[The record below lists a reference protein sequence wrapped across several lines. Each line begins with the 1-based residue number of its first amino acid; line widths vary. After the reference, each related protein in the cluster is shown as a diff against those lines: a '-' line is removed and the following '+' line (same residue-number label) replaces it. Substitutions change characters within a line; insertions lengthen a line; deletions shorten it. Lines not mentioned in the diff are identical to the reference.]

1 MKGIM
6 FVESSPVSA
15 EREAEFN
22 DWYDNVHI
30 PEILTIPG
38 FQSARRFELRHSETV
53 PADPSKRR
61 YVAVYEIEADD
72 LDEPVREMRARRDA
86 GTTTR
91 SDTLQTDP
99 PPVITMYE
107 LRD

>member
-6 FVESSPVSA
+6 FVESAPVSA
-15 EREAEFN
+15 EREGEFN
-22 DWYDNVHI
+22 DWYDTIHI
-30 PEILTIPG
+30 PEILSIPG
-38 FQSARRFELRHSETV
+38 FLGARRFELRDSETV

-61 YVAVYEIEADD
+61 YVAVYELEADD
-72 LDEPVREMRARRDA
+72 LDAPIREMRARREA

-91 SDTLQTDP
+91 SDSLQTDP
-99 PPVITMYE
+99 PPVITVYE